1 MLMYL
6 YSIYALKIKSFH
18 FISVSYKLKC
28 NVIHDIKNLSQADQ
42 NLNYC
47 KEYSHMMKQ
56 GW

>member
-1 MLMYL
+1 MYL
-6 YSIYALKIKSFH
+6 YSIYALKIKSLH

-28 NVIHDIKNLSQADQ
+28 NVIHDIKNLSQADK

-47 KEYSHMMKQ
+47 KEYSHMMQQ